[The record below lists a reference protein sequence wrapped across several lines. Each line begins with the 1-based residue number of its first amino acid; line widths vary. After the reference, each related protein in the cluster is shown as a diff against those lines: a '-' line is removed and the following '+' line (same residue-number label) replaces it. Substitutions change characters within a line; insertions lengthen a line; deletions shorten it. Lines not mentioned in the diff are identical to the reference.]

1 MRNYRKVNMLER
13 FIRKT
18 PSVLDEH
25 IADILDRMKQY
36 GPDND
41 EYPKLVEQ
49 LERLNKLKSEERR
62 FKFSSDTMLIV
73 GGNLI
78 GILII
83 VAYEQKHVIVSK
95 GLGFIGRSKS
105 IA

>member
-13 FIRKT
+13 FIKKN

-25 IADILDRMKQY
+25 IVQILDKMKMY
-36 GPDND
+36 GPDNE
-41 EYPKLVEQ
+41 EYPRLVEY
-49 LERLNKLKSEERR
+49 LERLNKLKGKERR
-62 FKFSSDTMLIV
+62 FKFSPDTMLIV
-73 GGNLI
+73 VGNLF

-83 VAYEQKHVIVSK
+83 VVYEQKHVIVSK

>member
-1 MRNYRKVNMLER
+1 MLER
-13 FIRKT
+13 FTKKK

-25 IADILDRMKQY
+25 ISDILDKMKMY
-36 GPDND
+36 GPDNE
-41 EYPKLVEQ
+41 EYPRLIEQ
-49 LERLNKLKSEERR
+49 LERLNKLKCKERR
-62 FKFSSDTMLIV
+62 FKFSPDTMLIV

-95 GLGFIGRSKS
+95 GLGFIGKSKS